1 MLFMTNLR
9 LTWYFIPDPNSL
21 TILTADNEAY
31 STSQGMSGEIPA
43 AYTCHDSIFTET
55 NAAYASVTENTY
67 DECDVYIKAKEN
79 IDDGLNLP
87 SEAADYYYT

>member
-1 MLFMTNLR
+1 MT
-9 LTWYFIPDPNSL
+9 T
-21 TILTADNEAY
+21 DNEAY
-31 STSQGMSGEIPA
+31 STLQGITGEIRA

-55 NAAYASVTENTY
+55 NAAYAPVTENTY

-87 SEAADYYYT
+87 SEAADNYYT